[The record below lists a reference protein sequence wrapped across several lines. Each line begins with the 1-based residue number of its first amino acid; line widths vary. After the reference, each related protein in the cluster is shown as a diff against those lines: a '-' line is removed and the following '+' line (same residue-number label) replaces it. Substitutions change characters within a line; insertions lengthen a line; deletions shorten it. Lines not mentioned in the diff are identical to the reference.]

1 MHMFQQFDAEMRV
14 RGIEAVVVFGDA
26 TLGNPDLTYVVGG
39 TVGRGGVFFKRVG
52 DPPFLIVGSSDV
64 GTVRKLH
71 KIRRIHTYTEY
82 GLEKLTT
89 KYGHE
94 HAFTHLL
101 GKILAEERIKGKIIL
116 SGRNDLASG
125 VNIVDE
131 LRKMGFIIRGEAS
144 PTLLETLRETKSV
157 EEVEEMRRVARKTSK
172 VVESILDI
180 LRRLKR
186 KRGHLELL
194 GKPATVGAIK
204 AIISQKL
211 LAEHLREPEGTIFA
225 QGASAI
231 PVHNIG
237 IPGDKLK
244 EGRLIIFDIY
254 PQAESSYWCD
264 MTRSFVIGQA
274 DSRAKRIY
282 DAVFEAETET
292 LDYLCEGVTG
302 EEAVSKACDIVERHG
317 YRTVRDV
324 YSGKTKSISSG
335 LTHTLGHGVGLTIGE
350 RPHLTFGNNRPLKRG
365 SVVTVEPGVYF
376 AGYGGARIEDTV
388 VITSRGAESLTAAEK
403 ELELT

>member
-1 MHMFQQFDAEMRV
+1 LQVFEQFDIEMRI
-14 RGIEAVVVFGDA
+14 REIEAVVVFGDA

-39 TVGRGGVFFKRVG
+39 TVARGGIFFKRAG
-52 DPPFLIVGSSDV
+52 EQPFLIVGSSDV
-64 GTVRKLH
+64 ETAR
-71 KIRRIHTYTEY
+71 KIRKTGSIHTYTEH
-82 GLEKLTT
+82 GLEKLTV

-94 HAFTHLL
+94 RAFTQFLAN
-101 GKILAEERIKGKIIL
+101 ILTEERIKGKVIL

-125 VNIVDE
+125 INVADQ
-131 LRKMGFIIRGEAS
+131 LRKMGFKIRGETS
-144 PTLLETLRETKSV
+144 PTLLETLRETKSAQEI
-157 EEVEEMRRVARKTSK
+157 EELRRVARKTSRT
-172 VVESILDI
+172 VESVLDV
-180 LRRLKR
+180 LRKLKR

-204 AIISQKL
+204 AVISQKL

-237 IPGDKLK
+237 IPEEKLK
-244 EGRLIIFDIY
+244 ERKLIIFDIY
-254 PQAESSYWCD
+254 PQAETSYWCD
-264 MTRSFVIGQA
+264 MTRSFVIGRA

-282 DAVFEAETET
+282 DAVHEAQTET

-302 EEAVSKACDIVERHG
+302 EEAVSKACDIIERHG

-324 YSGKTKSISSG
+324 YSGEANRISSG

-350 RPHLTFGNNRPLKRG
+350 RPHLTFGNDRPLKRG
-365 SVVTVEPGVYF
+365 NVVTVEPGVYF
-376 AGYGGARIEDTV
+376 PGYGGARIEDTV
-388 VITSRGAESLTAAEK
+388 VITSRGIESLTEAEK